1 MDFNYLRE
9 IKKLYENSS
18 SLLEIIFILG
28 NNTCD
33 LDSALSSYLLSIGEN
48 IDCGTINLSKKG
60 KPSMNENAK
69 IVYIPVLNIQRG
81 TLPYRIDVK
90 YIFNKFN
97 IDENDFWYIS
107 DPIFDPHNLFRYKN
121 SENRNIKTSIILV
134 DHTLL
139 IDEEKYLADYVID
152 IYDHHLLTNYLG
164 LYKNLKQMNI
174 RYPVGSCSTLI
185 LHDFFCMK
193 KEEDFPTKII
203 SPILAVSAILI
214 DTKKFKDEF
223 YKNRW
228 VDFDK
233 KVYKYIKKIIKEEYK
248 GIKMKEYFKEIKDIK
263 HDIQKNL
270 ELGVEALL
278 IKDQKTFHWDNRKAV
293 WSSFP
298 VSYYDIVKKYGNEEL
313 YSNIMK
319 YYSGKSEEEQKNI
332 YYITNSNINKK
343 QKLFT
348 IYNPIKLPFNKEE
361 IIKEI
366 KSFNQDE
373 NISAEIEKIN
383 INENSK
389 IYGEICCIILPDTFS
404 RKSFEPIL
412 KKFFGNLNL

>member
-1 MDFNYLRE
+1 MDFNYLKE
-9 IKKLYENSS
+9 IKKLYENNS

-33 LDSALSSYLLSIGEN
+33 LDSALSAYILSIGEN
-48 IDCGTINLSKKG
+48 INCGTIALSKKG
-60 KPSMNENAK
+60 KPSLNEKATK
-69 IVYIPVLNIQRG
+69 LYIPVLNIQRG

-107 DPIFDPHNLFRYKN
+107 DSIFDIHNLFKYKN
-121 SENRNIKTSIILV
+121 CENKNIKTSLILV
-134 DHTLL
+134 DHTIL

-152 IYDHHLLTNYLG
+152 IYDHHLLTNYSS
-164 LYKNLKQMNI
+164 LYKNLQKMNI

-185 LHDFFCMK
+185 LNDFFCMN
-193 KEEDFPTKII
+193 KEQDFPINII
-203 SPILAVSAILI
+203 SPLLAVSAILI
-214 DTKKFKDEF
+214 DTKKFNDEF
-223 YKNRW
+223 YRNRW
-228 VDFDK
+228 IDLDK
-233 KVYKYIKKIIKEEYK
+233 KVYKHIKKIIKEEYK

-270 ELGVEALL
+270 ELGIEPLL
-278 IKDQKTFHWDNRKAV
+278 IKDQKTYNWDNKKAI

-298 VSYYDIVKKYGNEEL
+298 VSYNDIIKKYGNDEL
-313 YSNIMK
+313 FNNILK

-332 YYITNSNINKK
+332 FYITNSNLNKK

-348 IYNPIKLPFNKEE
+348 LYNPIKLPFNKEE
-361 IIKEI
+361 ILKEI
-366 KSFNQDE
+366 KNFNNDE
-373 NISAEIEKIN
+373 NINVEIEQTK
-383 INENSK
+383 
-389 IYGEICCIILPDTFS
+389 GEICLITLPDTFS

-412 KKFFGNLNL
+412 KKFFGNIK

>member
-1 MDFNYLRE
+1 MDFNYLKE
-9 IKKLYENSS
+9 IKKLYENNS

-33 LDSALSSYLLSIGEN
+33 LDSALSAYILSIGEN
-48 IDCGTINLSKKG
+48 INCGTIALSKKG
-60 KPSMNENAK
+60 KPSLNEKATK
-69 IVYIPVLNIQRG
+69 LYIPVLNIQRG

-107 DPIFDPHNLFRYKN
+107 DSIFDIHNLFKYKN
-121 SENRNIKTSIILV
+121 CENKNIKTNLILV
-134 DHTLL
+134 DHTIL

-152 IYDHHLLTNYLG
+152 IYDHHLLTNYSS
-164 LYKNLKQMNI
+164 LYKNLQKMNI

-185 LHDFFCMK
+185 LNDFFCMN
-193 KEEDFPTKII
+193 KEQDFPINII
-203 SPILAVSAILI
+203 SPLLAVSAILI
-214 DTKKFKDEF
+214 DTKKFNDEF
-223 YKNRW
+223 YNNRW
-228 VDFDK
+228 IDLDK
-233 KVYKYIKKIIKEEYK
+233 KVYKHIKKIIKEEYK

-270 ELGVEALL
+270 ELGVEPLL
-278 IKDQKTFHWDNRKAV
+278 IKDQKTYNWDNKKAI

-298 VSYYDIVKKYGNEEL
+298 VSYNDIIKKYGNDEL
-313 YSNIMK
+313 FNNILK

-332 YYITNSNINKK
+332 FYITNSNINKK

-348 IYNPIKLPFNKEE
+348 LYNPIKLPFNKEE
-361 IIKEI
+361 ILKEI
-366 KSFNQDE
+366 KNFNNDE
-373 NISAEIEKIN
+373 NINVEIEQTK
-383 INENSK
+383 
-389 IYGEICCIILPDTFS
+389 GEICLITLPDTFS

-412 KKFFGNLNL
+412 KKFFGNIK

>member
-1 MDFNYLRE
+1 MDFNYLKE
-9 IKKLYENSS
+9 IKKLYENNS

-33 LDSALSSYLLSIGEN
+33 LDSALSAYILSIGEN
-48 IDCGTINLSKKG
+48 INCGTIALSKKG
-60 KPSMNENAK
+60 KPSLNEKAK
-69 IVYIPVLNIQRG
+69 KLYIPVLNIQRG

-107 DPIFDPHNLFRYKN
+107 DSIFDVHNLFKYKN
-121 SENRNIKTSIILV
+121 CENKNIKTSLILV
-134 DHTLL
+134 DHTIL

-152 IYDHHLLTNYLG
+152 IYDHHLLTNYSS
-164 LYKNLKQMNI
+164 LYKNLQKMNI

-185 LHDFFCMK
+185 LNDFFCMN
-193 KEEDFPTKII
+193 KEQDFPINII
-203 SPILAVSAILI
+203 SPLLAVSAILI
-214 DTKKFKDEF
+214 DTKKFNDEF
-223 YKNRW
+223 YRNRW
-228 VDFDK
+228 IDLDK
-233 KVYKYIKKIIKEEYK
+233 KVYKHIKKIIKEEYK

-270 ELGVEALL
+270 ELGIEPLL
-278 IKDQKTFHWDNRKAV
+278 IKDQKTYNWDNKKAI

-298 VSYYDIVKKYGNEEL
+298 VSYNDIIKKYGNDEL
-313 YSNIMK
+313 FNNILK

-332 YYITNSNINKK
+332 FYITNSNINKK

-348 IYNPIKLPFNKEE
+348 LYNPIKLPFNKEE

-366 KSFNQDE
+366 KNFNNDE
-373 NISAEIEKIN
+373 NINVEIEQTK
-383 INENSK
+383 
-389 IYGEICCIILPDTFS
+389 GEICLITLPDTFS

-412 KKFFGNLNL
+412 KKFFGNIK

>member
-1 MDFNYLRE
+1 MDFNYLKE
-9 IKKLYENSS
+9 IKKLYENNS

-33 LDSALSSYLLSIGEN
+33 LDSALSAYILSIGEN
-48 IDCGTINLSKKG
+48 INCGTIALSKKG
-60 KPSMNENAK
+60 KPSLNEKATK
-69 IVYIPVLNIQRG
+69 LYIPVLNIQRG

-107 DPIFDPHNLFRYKN
+107 DSIFDIHNLFKYKN
-121 SENRNIKTSIILV
+121 CENKNIKTNLILV
-134 DHTLL
+134 DHTIL

-152 IYDHHLLTNYLG
+152 IYDHHLLTNYSS
-164 LYKNLKQMNI
+164 LYKNLQKMNI

-185 LHDFFCMK
+185 LNDFFCMN
-193 KEEDFPTKII
+193 KEQDFPINII
-203 SPILAVSAILI
+203 SPLLAVSAILI
-214 DTKKFKDEF
+214 DTKKFNDEF
-223 YKNRW
+223 YRNRW
-228 VDFDK
+228 IDLDK
-233 KVYKYIKKIIKEEYK
+233 KVYKHIKKIIKEEYK

-270 ELGVEALL
+270 DLGVEPLL
-278 IKDQKTFHWDNRKAV
+278 IKDQKTYNWDNKKAI

-298 VSYYDIVKKYGNEEL
+298 VSYNDIIKKYGNDEL
-313 YSNIMK
+313 FDNILK

-332 YYITNSNINKK
+332 FYITNSNLNKK

-348 IYNPIKLPFNKEE
+348 LYNPIKLPFNKEE
-361 IIKEI
+361 ILKEI
-366 KSFNQDE
+366 KNFNNDE
-373 NISAEIEKIN
+373 NINVEIEQTK
-383 INENSK
+383 
-389 IYGEICCIILPDTFS
+389 GEICLITLPDTFS

-412 KKFFGNLNL
+412 KKFFGNIK

>member
-1 MDFNYLRE
+1 MDFNYLKE
-9 IKKLYENSS
+9 IKKLYENNS

-33 LDSALSSYLLSIGEN
+33 LDSALSAYILSIGEN
-48 IDCGTINLSKKG
+48 INCGTIALSKKG
-60 KPSMNENAK
+60 KPSFNEKAA
-69 IVYIPVLNIQRG
+69 ILYIPVLNIQRG

-107 DPIFDPHNLFRYKN
+107 DSIFDIHNLFKYKN
-121 SENRNIKTSIILV
+121 CENKNIKTNLILV
-134 DHTLL
+134 DHTIL

-152 IYDHHLLTNYLG
+152 IYDHHLLTNYSS
-164 LYKNLKQMNI
+164 LYKNLQKMNI

-185 LHDFFCMK
+185 LNDFFCMN
-193 KEEDFPTKII
+193 KEQDFPINII
-203 SPILAVSAILI
+203 SPLLAVSAILI
-214 DTKKFKDEF
+214 DTKKFNDEF
-223 YKNRW
+223 YRNRW
-228 VDFDK
+228 IDLDK
-233 KVYKYIKKIIKEEYK
+233 KVYKHIKKIIKEEYK

-270 ELGVEALL
+270 ELGIEPLL
-278 IKDQKTFHWDNRKAV
+278 IKDQKTYNWDNKKAI

-298 VSYYDIVKKYGNEEL
+298 VSYNDIIKKYGNDEL
-313 YSNIMK
+313 FNNILK

-332 YYITNSNINKK
+332 FYITNSNINKK

-348 IYNPIKLPFNKEE
+348 LYNPIKLPFNKEE
-361 IIKEI
+361 ILKEI
-366 KSFNQDE
+366 KNFNNDE
-373 NISAEIEKIN
+373 NINVEIEQTK
-383 INENSK
+383 
-389 IYGEICCIILPDTFS
+389 GEICLITLPDTFS

-412 KKFFGNLNL
+412 KKFFGNIK

>member
-1 MDFNYLRE
+1 MDFNYLKE
-9 IKKLYENSS
+9 IKKLYENNS

-33 LDSALSSYLLSIGEN
+33 LDSALSAYILSIGEN
-48 IDCGTINLSKKG
+48 INCGTIALSKKG
-60 KPSMNENAK
+60 KPSLNEKATK
-69 IVYIPVLNIQRG
+69 LYIPVLNIQRG

-107 DPIFDPHNLFRYKN
+107 DSIFDVHNLFKYKN
-121 SENRNIKTSIILV
+121 CENKNIKTNLILV
-134 DHTLL
+134 DHTIL

-152 IYDHHLLTNYLG
+152 IYDHHLLTNYSS
-164 LYKNLKQMNI
+164 LYKNLQKMNI

-185 LHDFFCMK
+185 LNDFFCMN
-193 KEEDFPTKII
+193 KEQDFPIKII
-203 SPILAVSAILI
+203 SPLLAVSAILI
-214 DTKKFKDEF
+214 DTKKFNDEF
-223 YKNRW
+223 YRNRW
-228 VDFDK
+228 IDLDK
-233 KVYKYIKKIIKEEYK
+233 KVYKHIKKIIKEEYK

-270 ELGVEALL
+270 ELGIEPLL
-278 IKDQKTFHWDNRKAV
+278 IKDQKTYNWDNKKAI

-298 VSYYDIVKKYGNEEL
+298 VSYNDIIKKYGNDEL
-313 YSNIMK
+313 FNNILK

-332 YYITNSNINKK
+332 FYITNSNLNKK

-348 IYNPIKLPFNKEE
+348 LYNPIKLPFNKEE

-366 KSFNQDE
+366 KYFNNDE
-373 NISAEIEKIN
+373 NINVEIEQTK
-383 INENSK
+383 
-389 IYGEICCIILPDTFS
+389 GEICLITLPDTFS

-412 KKFFGNLNL
+412 KKFFGNIK

>member
-1 MDFNYLRE
+1 MDFNYLKE
-9 IKKLYENSS
+9 IKKLYENNS

-33 LDSALSSYLLSIGEN
+33 LDSALSAYILSIGEN
-48 IDCGTINLSKKG
+48 INCGTIALSKKG
-60 KPSMNENAK
+60 KPSLNEKAK
-69 IVYIPVLNIQRG
+69 KLYIPVLNIQRG

-107 DPIFDPHNLFRYKN
+107 DSIFDIHNLFKYKN
-121 SENRNIKTSIILV
+121 CENKNIKTSLILV
-134 DHTLL
+134 DHTIL

-152 IYDHHLLTNYLG
+152 IYDHHLLTNYSA
-164 LYKNLKQMNI
+164 LYKNLQKMNI

-185 LHDFFCMK
+185 LNDFFCMN
-193 KEEDFPTKII
+193 KEQDFPINII
-203 SPILAVSAILI
+203 SPLLAVSAILI
-214 DTKKFKDEF
+214 DTKKFNDEF
-223 YKNRW
+223 YRNRW
-228 VDFDK
+228 IDLDK
-233 KVYKYIKKIIKEEYK
+233 KVYKHIKKIIKEEYK

-270 ELGVEALL
+270 DLGIEPLL
-278 IKDQKTFHWDNRKAV
+278 IKDQKTYNWDNKKAI

-298 VSYYDIVKKYGNEEL
+298 VSYNDIIKKYGNDEL
-313 YSNIMK
+313 FNNILK

-332 YYITNSNINKK
+332 FYITNSNLNKK

-348 IYNPIKLPFNKEE
+348 LYNPIKLPFNKEE
-361 IIKEI
+361 ILKEI
-366 KSFNQDE
+366 KNFNNDE
-373 NISAEIEKIN
+373 NINVEIEQTK
-383 INENSK
+383 
-389 IYGEICCIILPDTFS
+389 GEICLITLPDTFS

-412 KKFFGNLNL
+412 KKFFGNIK

>member
-1 MDFNYLRE
+1 MDFNYLKE
-9 IKKLYENSS
+9 IKKLYENNS

-33 LDSALSSYLLSIGEN
+33 LDSALSAYILSIGEN
-48 IDCGTINLSKKG
+48 INCGTIALSKKG
-60 KPSMNENAK
+60 KPSLNEKAK
-69 IVYIPVLNIQRG
+69 KLYIPVLNIQRG

-107 DPIFDPHNLFRYKN
+107 DSIFDVHNLFKYKN
-121 SENRNIKTSIILV
+121 CENKNIKTSLILV
-134 DHTLL
+134 DHTIL

-152 IYDHHLLTNYLG
+152 IYDHHLLTNYSS
-164 LYKNLKQMNI
+164 LYKNLQKMNI

-185 LHDFFCMK
+185 LNDFFCMN
-193 KEEDFPTKII
+193 KEQDFPINII
-203 SPILAVSAILI
+203 SPLLAVSAILI
-214 DTKKFKDEF
+214 DTKKFNDEF
-223 YKNRW
+223 YRNRW
-228 VDFDK
+228 IDLDK
-233 KVYKYIKKIIKEEYK
+233 KVYKHIKKIIKEEYK

-270 ELGVEALL
+270 ELGIEPLL
-278 IKDQKTFHWDNRKAV
+278 IKDQKTYNWDNKKAI

-298 VSYYDIVKKYGNEEL
+298 VSYNDIIKKYGNDEL
-313 YSNIMK
+313 FNNILK

-332 YYITNSNINKK
+332 FYITNSNINKK

-348 IYNPIKLPFNKEE
+348 LYNPIKLPFNKEE
-361 IIKEI
+361 ILKEI
-366 KSFNQDE
+366 KNFNNDE
-373 NISAEIEKIN
+373 NINVEIEQTK
-383 INENSK
+383 
-389 IYGEICCIILPDTFS
+389 GEICLITLPDTFS

-412 KKFFGNLNL
+412 KKFFGNIK

>member
-1 MDFNYLRE
+1 MDFNYLKE
-9 IKKLYENSS
+9 IKKLYENNS

-33 LDSALSSYLLSIGEN
+33 LDSALSAYILSIGEN
-48 IDCGTINLSKKG
+48 INCGTIALSKKG
-60 KPSMNENAK
+60 KPSLNEKATK
-69 IVYIPVLNIQRG
+69 LYIPVLNIQRG

-107 DPIFDPHNLFRYKN
+107 DSIFDIHNLFKYKN
-121 SENRNIKTSIILV
+121 CENKNIKTNLILV
-134 DHTLL
+134 DHTIL

-152 IYDHHLLTNYLG
+152 IYDHHLLTNYSS
-164 LYKNLKQMNI
+164 LYKNLQKMNI

-185 LHDFFCMK
+185 LNDFFCMN
-193 KEEDFPTKII
+193 KEQDFPINII
-203 SPILAVSAILI
+203 SPLLAVSAILI
-214 DTKKFKDEF
+214 DTKKFNDEF
-223 YKNRW
+223 YRNRW
-228 VDFDK
+228 IDLDK
-233 KVYKYIKKIIKEEYK
+233 KVYKHIKKIIKEEYK

-270 ELGVEALL
+270 ELGIEPLL
-278 IKDQKTFHWDNRKAV
+278 IKDQKTYNWDNKKAI

-298 VSYYDIVKKYGNEEL
+298 VSYNDIIKKYGNDEL
-313 YSNIMK
+313 FNNILK

-332 YYITNSNINKK
+332 FYITNSGVNKK

-348 IYNPIKLPFNKEE
+348 LYNPIKLPFNKEE
-361 IIKEI
+361 ILKEI
-366 KSFNQDE
+366 KNFNNDE
-373 NISAEIEKIN
+373 NINVEIEQTK
-383 INENSK
+383 
-389 IYGEICCIILPDTFS
+389 GEICLITLPDTFS

-412 KKFFGNLNL
+412 KKFFGNIK

>member
-1 MDFNYLRE
+1 MDFNYLKE
-9 IKKLYENSS
+9 IKKLYENNS

-33 LDSALSSYLLSIGEN
+33 LDSALSAYILSIGEN
-48 IDCGTINLSKKG
+48 INCGTIALSKKG
-60 KPSMNENAK
+60 KPSLNEKAK
-69 IVYIPVLNIQRG
+69 KLYIPVLNIQRG

-107 DPIFDPHNLFRYKN
+107 DSIFDVHNLFKYKN
-121 SENRNIKTSIILV
+121 CENKNIKTNLILV
-134 DHTLL
+134 DHTIL

-152 IYDHHLLTNYLG
+152 IYDHHLLTNYSS
-164 LYKNLKQMNI
+164 LYKNLQKMNI

-185 LHDFFCMK
+185 LNDFFCMN
-193 KEEDFPTKII
+193 KEQDFPINII
-203 SPILAVSAILI
+203 SPLLAVSAILI
-214 DTKKFKDEF
+214 DTKKFNDEF
-223 YKNRW
+223 YRNRW
-228 VDFDK
+228 IDLDK
-233 KVYKYIKKIIKEEYK
+233 KVYKHIKKIIKEEYK

-270 ELGVEALL
+270 ELGIEPLL
-278 IKDQKTFHWDNRKAV
+278 IKDQKTYNWDNKKAI

-298 VSYYDIVKKYGNEEL
+298 VSYNDIIKKYGNDEL
-313 YSNIMK
+313 FNNILK

-332 YYITNSNINKK
+332 FYITNSNLNKK

-348 IYNPIKLPFNKEE
+348 LYNPIKLPFNKEE
-361 IIKEI
+361 ILKEI
-366 KSFNQDE
+366 KNFNNDE
-373 NISAEIEKIN
+373 NINVEVEQTK
-383 INENSK
+383 
-389 IYGEICCIILPDTFS
+389 GEICLITLPDTFS

-412 KKFFGNLNL
+412 KKFFGNIK

>member
-1 MDFNYLRE
+1 MDFNYLKE
-9 IKKLYENSS
+9 IKKLYENNS

-33 LDSALSSYLLSIGEN
+33 LDSALSAYILSIGEN
-48 IDCGTINLSKKG
+48 INCGTIALSKKG
-60 KPSMNENAK
+60 KPSLNEKAK
-69 IVYIPVLNIQRG
+69 KLYIPVLNIQRG

-107 DPIFDPHNLFRYKN
+107 DSIFDVHNLFKYKN
-121 SENRNIKTSIILV
+121 CENKNIKTNLILV
-134 DHTLL
+134 DHTIL

-152 IYDHHLLTNYLG
+152 IYDHHLLTNYSS
-164 LYKNLKQMNI
+164 LYKNLQKMNI

-185 LHDFFCMK
+185 LNDFFCMN
-193 KEEDFPTKII
+193 KEQDFPINII
-203 SPILAVSAILI
+203 SPLLAVSAILI
-214 DTKKFKDEF
+214 DTKKFNDEF
-223 YKNRW
+223 YRNRW
-228 VDFDK
+228 IDLDK
-233 KVYKYIKKIIKEEYK
+233 KVYKHIKKIIKEEYK

-270 ELGVEALL
+270 ELGIEPLL
-278 IKDQKTFHWDNRKAV
+278 IKDQKTYNWDNKKAI

-298 VSYYDIVKKYGNEEL
+298 VSYNDIIKKYGNDEL
-313 YSNIMK
+313 FNNILK

-332 YYITNSNINKK
+332 FYITNSNINKK

-348 IYNPIKLPFNKEE
+348 LYNPIKLPFNKEE
-361 IIKEI
+361 ILKEI
-366 KSFNQDE
+366 KNFNNDE
-373 NISAEIEKIN
+373 NINVEIEQTK
-383 INENSK
+383 
-389 IYGEICCIILPDTFS
+389 GEICLITLPDTFS

-412 KKFFGNLNL
+412 KKFFGNIKI

>member
-1 MDFNYLRE
+1 MDFNYLKE
-9 IKKLYENSS
+9 IKKLYENNS

-33 LDSALSSYLLSIGEN
+33 LDSALSAYILSIGEN
-48 IDCGTINLSKKG
+48 INCGTIALSKKG
-60 KPSMNENAK
+60 KPSLNEKAK
-69 IVYIPVLNIQRG
+69 KLYIPVLNIQRG

-107 DPIFDPHNLFRYKN
+107 DSIFDVHNLFKYKN
-121 SENRNIKTSIILV
+121 CENKNIKTSLILV
-134 DHTLL
+134 DHTIL

-152 IYDHHLLTNYLG
+152 IYDHHLLTNYSS
-164 LYKNLKQMNI
+164 LYKNLQKMNI

-185 LHDFFCMK
+185 LNDFFCMN
-193 KEEDFPTKII
+193 KEQDFPINII
-203 SPILAVSAILI
+203 SPLLAVSAILI
-214 DTKKFKDEF
+214 DTKKFNDEF
-223 YKNRW
+223 YRNRW
-228 VDFDK
+228 IDLDK
-233 KVYKYIKKIIKEEYK
+233 KVYKHIKKIIKEEYK

-270 ELGVEALL
+270 ELGIEPLL
-278 IKDQKTFHWDNRKAV
+278 IKDQKTYNWDNKKAI

-298 VSYYDIVKKYGNEEL
+298 VSYNDIIKKYGNDEL
-313 YSNIMK
+313 FNNILK

-332 YYITNSNINKK
+332 FYITNSNINKK

-348 IYNPIKLPFNKEE
+348 LYNPIKLPFNKEE
-361 IIKEI
+361 ILKEI
-366 KSFNQDE
+366 KNFNNDE
-373 NISAEIEKIN
+373 NINVEIEQTK
-383 INENSK
+383 
-389 IYGEICCIILPDTFS
+389 GEICLITLPDTFS

-412 KKFFGNLNL
+412 KKFFGNIN